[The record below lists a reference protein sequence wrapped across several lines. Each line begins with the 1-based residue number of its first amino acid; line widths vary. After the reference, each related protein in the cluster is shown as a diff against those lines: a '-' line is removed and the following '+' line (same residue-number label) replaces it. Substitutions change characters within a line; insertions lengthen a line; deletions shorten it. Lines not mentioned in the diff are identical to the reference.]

1 MAYLTSF
8 SWKVLAILASS
19 LLGEGVLASAA
30 SDDAFLIRGECPI
43 IQLESNF
50 DTQRFSGVWYRI
62 GGLPNTEEKSVNCTV
77 YNYRFTGNGYTV
89 TSSGVGADGAPVT
102 QTNTLVNT
110 AWGVANFTTPIRD
123 FTADLV
129 VVSTDFTSYA
139 CLFSCYNFQ
148 RTHRAHFAWI
158 LSRSNS
164 LTPEKIAT
172 CQKSL
177 RKVGIPLGK
186 LTKTNQDNCD
196 YSAITG

>member
-1 MAYLTSF
+1 MQLSF
-8 SWKVLAILASS
+8 
-19 LLGEGVLASAA
+19 
-30 SDDAFLIRGECPI
+30 F
-43 IQLESNF
+43 Q
-50 DTQRFSGVWYRI
+50 FSGVWYRI

-102 QTNTLVNT
+102 QT
-110 AWGVANFTTPIRD
+110 TPSSTQRGASPTSPRPSEVSQGAQWAGGGGD
-123 FTADLV
+123 GYFTADLV

-164 LTPEKIAT
+164 LTPEKAH
-172 CQKSL
+172 SDAHFYL
-177 RKVGIPLGK
+177 
-186 LTKTNQDNCD
+186 D
-196 YSAITG
+196 